1 MRLLAS
7 SAWALRYVVLSFSMA
22 VAPLDAWHA
31 SSAAAADTGL
41 AFDFGRTIECRDVTP
56 AEFADRYPH
65 ERVVEA
71 TLRLSV
77 YLTSGAISD
86 VETIRLE
93 IGDVDRRLKVFDFSP
108 STRLESEYAEAIEM
122 VKTVESSHSFAV
134 SLGGEI
140 PCIGGTAANL
150 TPSISGGKGGKEVVT
165 EKQKRIAPQQAV
177 VASGTT
183 NEEHGVFFILRPSP
197 TTSLEGVHE
206 LKVQFVVPVTWRG
219 DAIRVAVQAAGN
231 QKVLWM
237 TQQKV
242 LAQKSTA
249 VALYLEGDFAA
260 RRAAERL
267 VRQ

>member
-1 MRLLAS
+1 MRLLAP
-7 SAWALRYVVLSFSMA
+7 SAFALR
-22 VAPLDAWHA
+22 
-31 SSAAAADTGL
+31 SAAALLSLAAFLAPLNATPADAAETGL
-41 AFDFGRTIECRDVTP
+41 AFDFGRTIECRDVSP
-56 AEFADRYPH
+56 SEFVDRYPD
-65 ERVVEA
+65 ERIVEA

-86 VETIRLE
+86 VETIRVE

-108 STRLESEYAEAIEM
+108 STRLESEFAEAIET
-122 VKTVESSHSFAV
+122 VKTVESSHSFEV

-140 PCIGGTAANL
+140 PCIGGTPANV

-165 EKQKRIAPQQAV
+165 EKQKRVAPQQAV

-206 LKVQFVVPVTWRG
+206 LKVRFVVPVTWRG

-242 LAQKSTA
+242 LAEKSTA
-249 VALYLEGDFAA
+249 VALYMEGDYAA

>member
-7 SAWALRYVVLSFSMA
+7 LTSAVRGVALVVSCAALLGPLKA
-22 VAPLDAWHA
+22 APAEGA
-31 SSAAAADTGL
+31 ETGL
-41 AFDFGRTIECRDVTP
+41 AFDFGRTIECRDVTS
-56 AEFADRYPH
+56 ADFADRYPD
-65 ERVVEA
+65 ERIVEA

-86 VETIRLE
+86 VETIRVE
-93 IGDVDRRLKVFDFSP
+93 IGDVDRRLKVYNFSP
-108 STRLESEYAEAIEM
+108 GTRLESEFADAIET
-122 VKTVESSHSFAV
+122 VKTVESNHSFEV
-134 SLGGEI
+134 SLGGEV
-140 PCIGGTAANL
+140 PCIGGAVANV

-165 EKQKRIAPQQAV
+165 EKQKRVAPQQTV

>member
-1 MRLLAS
+1 MRFLAP
-7 SAWALRYVVLSFSMA
+7 SAFALRSIVVLSLAACFSWS
-22 VAPLDAWHA
+22 PLNATPAHA
-31 SSAAAADTGL
+31 AETGL

-56 AEFADRYPH
+56 ADFVERYPD
-65 ERVVEA
+65 ERIVEA

-86 VETIRLE
+86 VETIRVE
-93 IGDVDRRLKVFDFSP
+93 IGDVDRRLRVHDFSP
-108 STRLESEYAEAIEM
+108 STRLESEFADAIET
-122 VKTVESSHSFAV
+122 VKTVESSHSFEV

-140 PCIGGTAANL
+140 PCIGGTPANV

-165 EKQKRIAPQQAV
+165 EKQKRVAPQQAV

-242 LAQKSTA
+242 LAEKSTA

>member
-1 MRLLAS
+1 MRFLAP
-7 SAWALRYVVLSFSMA
+7 SASALRSAAALLSLA
-22 VAPLDAWHA
+22 ALVTPLDATSVHA
-31 SSAAAADTGL
+31 AETGL
-41 AFDFGRTIECRDVTP
+41 AFDFGRTIECRDVSP
-56 AEFADRYPH
+56 ADFVDRYPD
-65 ERVVEA
+65 ERIVEA

-86 VETIRLE
+86 VETIRVE

-108 STRLESEYAEAIEM
+108 STRLESEFAEAIET
-122 VKTVESSHSFAV
+122 VKTVESSHSFEV

-140 PCIGGTAANL
+140 PCIGGTPANV

-165 EKQKRIAPQQAV
+165 EKQKRVAPQQAV

-206 LKVQFVVPVTWRG
+206 LKVRFVVPVTWRG

-242 LAQKSTA
+242 LAEKSTA
-249 VALYLEGDFAA
+249 VALYMEGDYAA

>member
-7 SAWALRYVVLSFSMA
+7 SASALRCVAVIFSI
-22 VAPLDAWHA
+22 A
-31 SSAAAADTGL
+31 SSSSAIMTDSSATAAETGL
-41 AFDFGRTIECRDVTP
+41 AFDYGRTIECRDVTP
-56 AEFADRYPH
+56 PEFADRYPE
-65 ERVVEA
+65 ERIVEA

-86 VETIRLE
+86 VETIRVE
-93 IGDVDRRLKVFDFSP
+93 IGDINRRLRVYNFAP
-108 STRLESEYAEAIEM
+108 STRLESEFAEAIET
-122 VKTVESSHSFAV
+122 VKTVESSHSFDV

-140 PCIGGTAANL
+140 PCIGGTAANVL
-150 TPSISGGKGGKEVVT
+150 PSVSGGKGGKEIVT
-165 EKQKRIAPQQAV
+165 EKQKRVAPQQAV

-183 NEEHGVFFILRPSP
+183 NEEHGVFFVLRPSP

-237 TQQKV
+237 SQQKV
-242 LAQKSTA
+242 LAQKSTG
-249 VALYLEGDFAA
+249 VALYMEGDFAA

>member
-1 MRLLAS
+1 MRLLAP
-7 SAWALRYVVLSFSMA
+7 SAFALRSGAALLSLA
-22 VAPLDAWHA
+22 VSLSPLSAAP
-31 SSAAAADTGL
+31 AAAADTGL

-56 AEFADRYPH
+56 TEFVERYPD
-65 ERVVEA
+65 ERIVEA

-86 VETIRLE
+86 VETIRVE
-93 IGDVDRRLKVFDFSP
+93 IGDVDRRLRVHDFAP
-108 STRLESEYAEAIEM
+108 RTRLESEFAEAIET
-122 VKTVESSHSFAV
+122 VTTVEKSHSFEV

-140 PCIGGTAANL
+140 PCIGGTPAHV
-150 TPSISGGKGGKEVVT
+150 TPSIGGGKGGKEVVT
-165 EKQKRIAPQQAV
+165 EKQKRVAPQQAV

-183 NEEHGVFFILRPSP
+183 NEEHGVFFVLRPSP

-242 LAQKSTA
+242 LAEKSTA
-249 VALYLEGDFAA
+249 VALYMEGDYAA

>member
-7 SAWALRYVVLSFSMA
+7 SATALRGVVLVLSI
-22 VAPLDAWHA
+22 A
-31 SSAAAADTGL
+31 SASPGIWNDSTATAAETGL

-56 AEFADRYPH
+56 AEFVDRYPD
-65 ERVVEA
+65 ERIIEA

-86 VETIRLE
+86 VETIRVE
-93 IGDVDRRLKVFDFSP
+93 IGDVDRRLKVHNFSP
-108 STRLESEYAEAIEM
+108 STRLESEFAAAIET
-122 VKTVESSHSFAV
+122 VKTVESSHSFEA

-140 PCIGGTAANL
+140 PCIGGTAANV

-165 EKQKRIAPQQAV
+165 EKQKRVAPQQAV
-177 VASGTT
+177 IASGTT

-206 LKVQFVVPVTWRG
+206 LKVQFIVPVTWRG

-242 LAQKSTA
+242 LAEKSTA

>member
-1 MRLLAS
+1 MRLFGS
-7 SAWALRYVVLSFSMA
+7 SAIALRSASF
-22 VAPLDAWHA
+22 LLLLILNA
-31 SSAAAADTGL
+31 SVPAEAGEPAGL

-56 AEFADRYPH
+56 AAYAERYPD
-65 ERVVEA
+65 ERIVEC

-77 YLTSGAISD
+77 YLTAGAISD
-86 VETIRLE
+86 VEAIRIE
-93 IGDVDRRLKVFDFSP
+93 AGDMNRRLRVYDFSP
-108 STRLESEYAEAIEM
+108 STRLESEFADDIET

-140 PCIGGTAANL
+140 PCIGGTAANVS
-150 TPSISGGKGGKEVVT
+150 PSISGGKGGKEVVT
-165 EKQKRIAPQQAV
+165 EKQKRVAPKQAV

-183 NEEHGVFFILRPSP
+183 NEEHGVFFVLRPSP

-219 DAIRVAVQAAGN
+219 DAIRVACQATGS
-231 QKVLWM
+231 QKMLWM
-237 TQQKV
+237 TQPKV
-242 LAQKSTA
+242 LAQKATA
-249 VALYLEGDFAA
+249 VALYMEGDFAA